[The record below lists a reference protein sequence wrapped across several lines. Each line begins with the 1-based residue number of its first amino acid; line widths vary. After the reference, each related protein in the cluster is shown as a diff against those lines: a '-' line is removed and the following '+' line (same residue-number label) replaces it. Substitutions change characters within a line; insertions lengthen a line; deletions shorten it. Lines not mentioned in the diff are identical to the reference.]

1 MVEAIVEF
9 SYEAQHEDELTISV
23 GDIVT
28 NIKKE
33 DGGWWEGEL
42 DGRRGLFPDNFV
54 REIKKDA
61 KKESQPVKPTE
72 MFEGDFSNGNL
83 VSSND
88 TTLKSPRKAEKIR
101 SRRCQVAFSYAPQN
115 EDELELKIGEVIEVL
130 GEVEEGWWEGIL
142 NGKSGMFPSNFVK
155 ELPDEQEETASTQED
170 TTLKTN
176 IKDLNSPEQDATN
189 GVGGKT
195 MDGSN
200 GAIATEIQ
208 PKKIKGFG
216 FGDIFKDKPIK
227 LRPRSMEI
235 ELDNSTIDKPSG
247 RKLASAMSSQEPM
260 KSEPD
265 SRSKGKEYC
274 KVLFPYEAQNEDELT
289 IREGEI
295 VIIISKECADVGWWE
310 GEINGKR
317 GVFPDNFVKLLPPD
331 FEKERP
337 KKPPPPSAPAVK
349 PLSGSKFDGSHVD
362 KKNEA
367 KRMPP
372 ERPDSLPTRIEDK
385 EEKSERDQKSI
396 ELSKPSVP
404 AIPPK
409 KPLPP
414 KTNSL
419 NRPNTLPPKRPE
431 RPAAPSAHARSDSD
445 PKSELGAPALFL
457 STSERE
463 TLEKTND
470 IDVAS
475 FDSVVSSTE
484 KLNHP
489 TTSRPK
495 AGGRRPPSQVFTS
508 PSLSSPD
515 FLDSPTS
522 QDEDRE
528 EQERI
533 ELDSNT
539 AKVKDIVKKAPRP
552 IPVLPVSDKTLP
564 PKPGAPSLPSGSNAH
579 SSAVYAFHHG
589 ITSAAGQRPNSPSQY
604 STDLKPKSD
613 KSQDPIEE
621 LRAQMKELRNF
632 IEMMKS
638 QHKKEITQLM
648 NELDE
653 EKKIRIS
660 LQMEVEGIKKALQS
674 K

>member
-9 SYEAQHEDELTISV
+9 AYKAQHEDELTISV

-33 DGGWWEGEL
+33 DEGWWEGEL

-54 REIKKDA
+54 REIKKDV

-72 MFEGDFSNGNL
+72 MLG
-83 VSSND
+83 
-88 TTLKSPRKAEKIR
+88 AEKIR

-115 EDELELKIGEVIEVL
+115 EDELELKIGDVIEVL

-142 NGKSGMFPSNFVK
+142 NGKSGMFPSNFIK

-170 TTLKTN
+170 TTPKTN
-176 IKDLNSPEQDATN
+176 VKDQGSPEQDATD
-189 GVGGKT
+189 GSGGKT
-195 MDGSN
+195 DGSN

-235 ELDNSTIDKPSG
+235 ELDNSNIDKPSG
-247 RKLASAMSSQEPM
+247 RKLPSAVSSQEPI

-265 SRSKGKEYC
+265 NRPKGKEYC

-289 IREGEI
+289 IREGDI
-295 VIIISKECADVGWWE
+295 VIIINKECADAGWWE

-349 PLSGSKFDGSHVD
+349 PLSGPKFDGSLVD

-367 KRMPP
+367 KRIPP

-385 EEKSERDQKSI
+385 EEKLERDQKPI
-396 ELSKPSVP
+396 EHSKPSVP

-431 RPAAPSAHARSDSD
+431 RPAAPAAHARSDSD
-445 PKSELGAPALFL
+445 PKSELGVSVLFL

-463 TLEKTND
+463 TLEKADD

-495 AGGRRPPSQVFTS
+495 ASGRRPPSQVFTS

-515 FLDSPTS
+515 YLDSPTS
-522 QDEDRE
+522 QEEERED
-528 EQERI
+528 QERI

-539 AKVKDIVKKAPRP
+539 GKVKEIVKKAPRA

-564 PKPGAPSLPSGSNAH
+564 PKPGVLVLAAGSNAFA
-579 SSAVYAFHHG
+579 SAVPAFHHG

-621 LRAQMKELRNF
+621 VRAQVKELRSF

-660 LQMEVEGIKKALQS
+660 LQLEVEGIKKALQS

>member
-9 SYEAQHEDELTISV
+9 SYEAQHDDELTISV

-54 REIKKDA
+54 REIKKDV
-61 KKESQPVKPTE
+61 KKESQSVKPTE
-72 MFEGDFSNGNL
+72 MLGDD
-83 VSSND
+83 VSND
-88 TTLKSPRKAEKIR
+88 SLLSSSDATLKSPRKAEKIR

-115 EDELELKIGEVIEVL
+115 EDELELKIGEIIEVL

-142 NGKSGMFPSNFVK
+142 NGKSGMFPSNFIK
-155 ELPDEQEETASTQED
+155 ELPDEQEEPANTHND
-170 TTLKTN
+170 TTIKTN
-176 IKDLNSPEQDATN
+176 VKDRGSPEQDPTN
-189 GVGGKT
+189 GVAVKVA
-195 MDGSN
+195 DGSN
-200 GAIATEIQ
+200 NASATEIQ

-227 LRPRSMEI
+227 LRPKSMEI
-235 ELDNSTIDKPSG
+235 ELDNNTIDKTSG
-247 RKLASAMSSQEPM
+247 KKLASAVSSQEPT
-260 KSEPD
+260 KSESDTRP
-265 SRSKGKEYC
+265 KGKEYC
-274 KVLFPYEAQNEDELT
+274 KVLFPYEAQNDDELT

-295 VIIISKECADVGWWE
+295 VIIINKECADAGWWE

-337 KKPPPPSAPAVK
+337 KKPPPPSAPTVK
-349 PLSGSKFDGSHVD
+349 PLSGSKFDGSLVD

-385 EEKSERDQKSI
+385 EKSERDQKSI

-431 RPAAPSAHARSDSD
+431 RPAAPAAHSRSDSD
-445 PKSELGAPALFL
+445 PKSEIGVPVVLL

-495 AGGRRPPSQVFTS
+495 ASGRRPPSQVFTS

-515 FLDSPTS
+515 YLDSPIS
-522 QDEDRE
+522 QEDDRE
-528 EQERI
+528 EQDRI
-533 ELDSNT
+533 ELETNT
-539 AKVKDIVKKAPRP
+539 TKVKEIVKKAPRP
-552 IPVLPVSDKTLP
+552 IPVFPVSDKTLP
-564 PKPGAPSLPSGSNAH
+564 PKPGAQNLPSGTNAH
-579 SSAVYAFHHG
+579 GSAVYAFHHG
-589 ITSAAGQRPNSPSQY
+589 ISSTAGQRPNSPSQY
-604 STDLKPKSD
+604 NTDLKPKTD
-613 KSQDPIEE
+613 KTQDPIEE
-621 LRAQMKELRNF
+621 LRAQMKELRSF
-632 IEMMKS
+632 IEIMKS

-648 NELDE
+648 TELDE

-660 LQMEVEGIKKALQS
+660 LQLEVEGIKKTLQA

>member
-1 MVEAIVEF
+1 MVEAVVEF
-9 SYEAQHEDELTISV
+9 AYKAQHDDELTISV

-28 NIKKE
+28 DIKKE

-61 KKESQPVKPTE
+61 KKENQPKKPTE
-72 MFEGDFSNGNL
+72 VCGGEFSNGSL
-83 VSSND
+83 VSSNE
-88 TTLKSPRKAEKIR
+88 TSLKSPGKAEKIR

-115 EDELELKIGEVIEVL
+115 DDELELKIGEIIEVL

-142 NGKSGMFPSNFVK
+142 NGKTGMFPSNFIK
-155 ELPDEQEETASTQED
+155 ELPEEPEEVVNTQED
-170 TTLKTN
+170 TTSKADV
-176 IKDLNSPEQDATN
+176 KDRGSPEQDVMDTTS
-189 GVGGKT
+189 GKT
-195 MDGSN
+195 DGSN

-235 ELDNSTIDKPSG
+235 ELDGIDKPPG
-247 RKLASAMSSQEPM
+247 KKLPVAASSQEPP

-265 SRSKGKEYC
+265 SKPKGKEYC

-295 VIIISKECADVGWWE
+295 VTIINKECADAGWWE
-310 GEINGKR
+310 GEINGKW

-349 PLSGSKFDGSHVD
+349 PLPGPKFDGSIVD

-367 KRMPP
+367 KRVPP
-372 ERPDSLPTRIEDK
+372 ERPDSLPTKIEDK
-385 EEKSERDQKSI
+385 EEKPERDQKSI
-396 ELSKPSVP
+396 ELCKPSVP

-419 NRPNTLPPKRPE
+419 NRPIALPPKRPE
-431 RPAAPSAHARSDSD
+431 RPAAPAAHTRSDSD
-445 PKSELGAPALFL
+445 PKAELGASVLFL

-470 IDVAS
+470 IDITG
-475 FDSVVSSTE
+475 FDSVVTSTE

-495 AGGRRPPSQVFTS
+495 ASGRRPPSQVFTS

-515 FLDSPTS
+515 YLDSPVS
-522 QDEDRE
+522 QEDERE

-533 ELDSNT
+533 EFDSNT
-539 AKVKDIVKKAPRP
+539 AKVKEVIKKAPRP
-552 IPVLPVSDKTLP
+552 IPLLPASDKTLP
-564 PKPGAPSLPSGSNAH
+564 PKPGVAILPSGSNAH
-579 SSAVYAFHHG
+579 ASTVHAFHHNL
-589 ITSAAGQRPNSPSQY
+589 TSAGGQRPNLPVQY
-604 STDLKPKSD
+604 NTDLKPKSD
-613 KSQDPIEE
+613 KNQDPIEE
-621 LRAQMKELRNF
+621 VKAQVKELRSF

>member
-9 SYEAQHEDELTISV
+9 PYEAQHEDELTISV
-23 GDIVT
+23 GDIVS

-72 MFEGDFSNGNL
+72 MLGDDFSNGSL
-83 VSSND
+83 LSSSD
-88 TTLKSPRKAEKIR
+88 TTLKNPRKAEKIR

-115 EDELELKIGEVIEVL
+115 EDELELKIGEIIEVL
-130 GEVEEGWWEGIL
+130 GEVEEGWWEGVL
-142 NGKSGMFPSNFVK
+142 NGKSGMFPSNFIK
-155 ELPDEQEETASTQED
+155 ELPDEQEETAITQED
-170 TTLKTN
+170 TTSKTCV
-176 IKDLNSPEQDATN
+176 KDQGSPEQDATN
-189 GVGGKT
+189 GIGVKLT
-195 MDGSN
+195 SDGSN
-200 GAIATEIQ
+200 SAMAVEIQ

-235 ELDNSTIDKPSG
+235 ELDNSTIDK
-247 RKLASAMSSQEPM
+247 
-260 KSEPD
+260 
-265 SRSKGKEYC
+265 
-274 KVLFPYEAQNEDELT
+274 
-289 IREGEI
+289 
-295 VIIISKECADVGWWE
+295 ECADAGWWE
-310 GEINGKR
+310 GEINSKR

-362 KKNEA
+362 RKNEA
-367 KRMPP
+367 KKMPP
-372 ERPDSLPTRIEDK
+372 ERPDSLPTRMEDK
-385 EEKSERDQKSI
+385 EEKSERDQKSL

-431 RPAAPSAHARSDSD
+431 RPAAPTAHARSDSD
-445 PKSELGAPALFL
+445 PKSELGIPVVFL
-457 STSERE
+457 NTPERE

-495 AGGRRPPSQVFTS
+495 ASGRRPPSQVFTS

-515 FLDSPTS
+515 YLDSPIS
-522 QDEDRE
+522 QEEDRE
-528 EQERI
+528 DQERV

-539 AKVKDIVKKAPRP
+539 AKVKEIVKKAPRP

-564 PKPGAPSLPSGSNAH
+564 PKPGASNLPSGSNSHA
-579 SSAVYAFHHG
+579 SAIYAFHHG

-604 STDLKPKSD
+604 NTDLKPKSD
-613 KSQDPIEE
+613 KTQDPIEE
-621 LRAQMKELRNF
+621 LRAQMKELRSF

-660 LQMEVEGIKKALQS
+660 LQLEVEGIKKTLQS

>member
-1 MVEAIVEF
+1 MVEAVVEF
-9 SYEAQHEDELTISV
+9 AYKAQHDDELTISV

-42 DGRRGLFPDNFV
+42 NGRRGLFPDNFV

-61 KKESQPVKPTE
+61 KKENQPKKPTE
-72 MFEGDFSNGNL
+72 VCGGEFSNGSL
-83 VSSND
+83 VSSNEP
-88 TTLKSPRKAEKIR
+88 TLKSPGKAEKIR
-101 SRRCQVAFSYAPQN
+101 SRRCQVAFSYTPQN
-115 EDELELKIGEVIEVL
+115 DDELELKIGEIIEVL
-130 GEVEEGWWEGIL
+130 GEVEEGWWEGVL
-142 NGKSGMFPSNFVK
+142 NGKTGMFPSNFIK
-155 ELPDEQEETASTQED
+155 ELPDEPQEVVNTQED
-170 TTLKTN
+170 TTTKADV
-176 IKDLNSPEQDATN
+176 KDQGSPEQDSMGTTS
-189 GVGGKT
+189 GK

-200 GAIATEIQ
+200 CAIATEIQ

-227 LRPRSMEI
+227 LRPRSMEV
-235 ELDNSTIDKPSG
+235 ELDTVDKPSG
-247 RKLASAMSSQEPM
+247 KKLPVVPSSQEPP

-265 SRSKGKEYC
+265 SKPKGKEYC

-295 VIIISKECADVGWWE
+295 VTIINKECADAGWWE
-310 GEINGKR
+310 GEINGKW

-349 PLSGSKFDGSHVD
+349 PIQGPKYDGSIVD

-367 KRMPP
+367 KKVPP

-385 EEKSERDQKSI
+385 EEKPEREQKGI
-396 ELSKPSVP
+396 ELCKPAVP

-419 NRPNTLPPKRPE
+419 NRPNALPPKRPE
-431 RPAAPSAHARSDSD
+431 RPAAPAAHTRSDGD
-445 PKSELGAPALFL
+445 PKTELGASGLFH
-457 STSERE
+457 STSEKE
-463 TLEKTND
+463 ALEKTND
-470 IDVAS
+470 IDVTS
-475 FDSVVSSTE
+475 FDSVVASTE

-495 AGGRRPPSQVFTS
+495 ASGRRPPSQVFTS

-515 FLDSPTS
+515 YLDSPVS
-522 QDEDRE
+522 QEDERE
-528 EQERI
+528 EQERT
-533 ELDSNT
+533 EFDSNA
-539 AKVKDIVKKAPRP
+539 AKVKDVIKKAPRP
-552 IPVLPVSDKTLP
+552 IPLLPASDKALP
-564 PKPGAPSLPSGSNAH
+564 PKPGVAILPSGSNAH
-579 SSAVYAFHHG
+579 ASMGHAFHHNL
-589 ITSAAGQRPNSPSQY
+589 TSAGGQRPNLPVQY
-604 STDLKPKSD
+604 NTDLKPKSD
-613 KSQDPIEE
+613 KNQDPIEE
-621 LRAQMKELRNF
+621 VKAQVKELRSF

>member
-1 MVEAIVEF
+1 MEAIVEF
-9 SYEAQHEDELTISV
+9 AYKAQHEDELTISV

-54 REIKKDA
+54 REKKKDV
-61 KKESQPVKPTE
+61 KKESQPMKPTE
-72 MFEGDFSNGNL
+72 MLGDECSNGSV

-115 EDELELKIGEVIEVL
+115 EDELELKIGEIIEVL

-142 NGKSGMFPSNFVK
+142 NGKSGMFPSNFIK
-155 ELPDEQEETASTQED
+155 ELSGQQEETASTQED

-176 IKDLNSPEQDATN
+176 IKDRGSPEQDATD
-189 GVGGKT
+189 GTGEKS
-195 MDGSN
+195 DGSN

-235 ELDNSTIDKPSG
+235 ELDHGTIDKPSG
-247 RKLASAMSSQEPM
+247 RKLPSAVSSQEPI
-260 KSEPD
+260 KSEPE
-265 SRSKGKEYC
+265 SRPKGKEYC

-295 VIIISKECADVGWWE
+295 VIIINKECADAGWWE

-337 KKPPPPSAPAVK
+337 KKPPPPSAPAIK
-349 PLSGSKFDGSHVD
+349 PLPGPKFDGSLVD

-367 KRMPP
+367 KRIPP

-431 RPAAPSAHARSDSD
+431 RPAAPAAHARSDSD
-445 PKSELGAPALFL
+445 PKSELGVPALFL

-475 FDSVVSSTE
+475 FDSLVSSTE

-495 AGGRRPPSQVFTS
+495 ASGRRPPSQVFTS

-515 FLDSPTS
+515 YLDSPTS
-522 QDEDRE
+522 QEEEREDH
-528 EQERI
+528 ERI

-539 AKVKDIVKKAPRP
+539 TKVKEVVRKAPRA
-552 IPVLPVSDKTLP
+552 IPALPVSDKTLL
-564 PKPGAPSLPSGSNAH
+564 PKPGAPILPSGNNAH
-579 SSAVYAFHHG
+579 VSAVHSFHHG
-589 ITSAAGQRPNSPSQY
+589 LTSAAGQRPNSPSQY

-621 LRAQMKELRNF
+621 VRAQLKELRSF

-660 LQMEVEGIKKALQS
+660 LQLEVEGIKKALQS

>member
-1 MVEAIVEF
+1 MVEAVVEF
-9 SYEAQHEDELTISV
+9 AYKAQHDDELTISV

-61 KKESQPVKPTE
+61 KKENQAKKPTE
-72 MFEGDFSNGNL
+72 LCGGEISNGSL
-83 VSSND
+83 VSNETS
-88 TTLKSPRKAEKIR
+88 LKSPGKAEKIR

-115 EDELELKIGEVIEVL
+115 DDELELKIGEIIEVL

-142 NGKSGMFPSNFVK
+142 NGKTGMFPSNFIK
-155 ELPDEQEETASTQED
+155 ELPEELEEVVITRED
-170 TTLKTN
+170 TTSKPD
-176 IKDLNSPEQDATN
+176 IKDQGSPEQDAPS
-189 GVGGKT
+189 GKT
-195 MDGSN
+195 DGSN
-200 GAIATEIQ
+200 DAIASEIQ

-247 RKLASAMSSQEPM
+247 KKLPVAAPSQEPT
-260 KSEPD
+260 KAEPD
-265 SRSKGKEYC
+265 SKPNKGKEYC

-295 VIIISKECADVGWWE
+295 VTIINKECADAGWWE
-310 GEINGKR
+310 GEISGKW

-337 KKPPPPSAPAVK
+337 KKPPPPSAPALK
-349 PLSGSKFDGSHVD
+349 PLPGPKFDVD

-367 KRMPP
+367 RRVPP
-372 ERPDSLPTRIEDK
+372 ERPDSLPTKIEDK
-385 EEKSERDQKSI
+385 EEKAERDHKST
-396 ELSKPSVP
+396 ELCKPSVP

-419 NRPNTLPPKRPE
+419 SRPNALPPKRPE
-431 RPAAPSAHARSDSD
+431 RPVAPAAHTRSDSD
-445 PKSELGAPALFL
+445 PKAELGAPVLFL
-457 STSERE
+457 STSDRE

-470 IDVAS
+470 TDATG
-475 FDSVVSSTE
+475 FDSVVTSTE

-495 AGGRRPPSQVFTS
+495 ASGRRPPSQVFTS

-515 FLDSPTS
+515 YLDSPVS
-522 QDEDRE
+522 QEDERE
-528 EQERI
+528 EQERS
-533 ELDSNT
+533 EFDSNT
-539 AKVKDIVKKAPRP
+539 AKVKEVVKKAPRP
-552 IPVLPVSDKTLP
+552 IPLLPGSDRTLP
-564 PKPGAPSLPSGSNAH
+564 PKPGAPSLPPGSNAH
-579 SSAVYAFHHG
+579 ASGVHIFHHNLASTG
-589 ITSAAGQRPNSPSQY
+589 GQRPNLPVQY

-613 KSQDPIEE
+613 KIQDPIEE
-621 LRAQMKELRNF
+621 VKAQVKELRSF
-632 IEMMKS
+632 IEMIKS

>member
-1 MVEAIVEF
+1 MVEAVVEF
-9 SYEAQHEDELTISV
+9 AYKAQHDDELTISV

-28 NIKKE
+28 NIKKD

-54 REIKKDA
+54 RELKKDA
-61 KKESQPVKPTE
+61 KKENQPKKPTE
-72 MFEGDFSNGNL
+72 ASGGEISNGSPM
-83 VSSND
+83 SSSE
-88 TTLKSPRKAEKIR
+88 TSLKSRGRAEKIR

-115 EDELELKIGEVIEVL
+115 EDELELKIGEIVEVL
-130 GEVEEGWWEGIL
+130 GEVEEGWWEGVL
-142 NGKSGMFPSNFVK
+142 NGKTGMFPSNFIK
-155 ELPDEQEETASTQED
+155 QLPEEPEEVVNTQED
-170 TTLKTN
+170 TTSKAN
-176 IKDLNSPEQDATN
+176 VKDRGSPEHDITDATS
-189 GVGGKT
+189 GTVE
-195 MDGSN
+195 GSN

-235 ELDNSTIDKPSG
+235 ELDNSTIDKPSA
-247 RKLASAMSSQEPM
+247 KKVPVVASSQEPT
-260 KSEPD
+260 KFDPD
-265 SRSKGKEYC
+265 TKPKGKEYC

-289 IREGEI
+289 IKEGEI
-295 VIIISKECADVGWWE
+295 VTIINKECADAGWWE
-310 GEINGKR
+310 GEINGKW

-331 FEKERP
+331 VEKERP
-337 KKPPPPSAPAVK
+337 KKPPPPSAPGVK
-349 PLSGSKFDGSHVD
+349 PS
-362 KKNEA
+362 
-367 KRMPP
+367 P
-372 ERPDSLPTRIEDK
+372 
-385 EEKSERDQKSI
+385 EEKPERDQKSV
-396 ELSKPSVP
+396 ELCKPSVP

-419 NRPNTLPPKRPE
+419 NRPNALPPKRPE
-431 RPAAPSAHARSDSD
+431 RPAAPAAHTRSDSD
-445 PKSELGAPALFL
+445 LKAELGSPAFFL

-470 IDVAS
+470 IDVTG
-475 FDSVVSSTE
+475 FDSVVASTE

-495 AGGRRPPSQVFTS
+495 ASGRRPPSQVFTS
-508 PSLSSPD
+508 PTLSSPD
-515 FLDSPTS
+515 YLDSPVS
-522 QDEDRE
+522 QEDERE

-533 ELDSNT
+533 EFESNT
-539 AKVKDIVKKAPRP
+539 ARVKEVIKKAHRP
-552 IPVLPVSDKTLP
+552 IPLLPGSDKTLP
-564 PKPGAPSLPSGSNAH
+564 PKPGIPILPSGSNIH
-579 SSAVYAFHHG
+579 TFHHNL
-589 ITSAAGQRPNSPSQY
+589 TSAGGQRSNLPVQY

-613 KSQDPIEE
+613 KNQDPIDE
-621 LRAQMKELRNF
+621 LKAQVKELRSF

>member
-1 MVEAIVEF
+1 MVEAVVEF
-9 SYEAQHEDELTISV
+9 AYKAQHDDELTISV

-42 DGRRGLFPDNFV
+42 NGRRGLFPDNFV

-61 KKESQPVKPTE
+61 KKENQPKKPAE
-72 MFEGDFSNGNL
+72 ACGGEFSNGSL
-83 VSSND
+83 VSSNEP
-88 TTLKSPRKAEKIR
+88 TLKSPGKAEKIR

-115 EDELELKIGEVIEVL
+115 DDELELKIGEIIEVL

-142 NGKSGMFPSNFVK
+142 NGKTGMFPSNFIK
-155 ELPDEQEETASTQED
+155 ELPDEPDEVVNTQED
-170 TTLKTN
+170 TTTKADVT
-176 IKDLNSPEQDATN
+176 DQGSPEQDSVDTSS
-189 GVGGKT
+189 GK

-200 GAIATEIQ
+200 CAIATEIQ

-235 ELDNSTIDKPSG
+235 ELDTVD
-247 RKLASAMSSQEPM
+247 
-260 KSEPD
+260 
-265 SRSKGKEYC
+265 
-274 KVLFPYEAQNEDELT
+274 
-289 IREGEI
+289 
-295 VIIISKECADVGWWE
+295 KECADAGWWE
-310 GEINGKR
+310 GEINGKW

-337 KKPPPPSAPAVK
+337 KKPPPPSAPTVK
-349 PLSGSKFDGSHVD
+349 PIQGPKYDGLIVD

-367 KRMPP
+367 KKVPP

-385 EEKSERDQKSI
+385 EEKPERDQKGI
-396 ELSKPSVP
+396 ELCKPAVP

-419 NRPNTLPPKRPE
+419 NRPNALPPKRPE
-431 RPAAPSAHARSDSD
+431 RPAAPAAHTRSDSD
-445 PKSELGAPALFL
+445 PKTELGASGLFH
-457 STSERE
+457 STSEKE

-470 IDVAS
+470 IDVTS
-475 FDSVVSSTE
+475 FDSVVTSTE

-495 AGGRRPPSQVFTS
+495 ASGRRPPSQVFTS

-515 FLDSPTS
+515 YLDSPVS
-522 QDEDRE
+522 QEDERE
-528 EQERI
+528 EQERT
-533 ELDSNT
+533 EFDSNA
-539 AKVKDIVKKAPRP
+539 AKVKEVIKKAPRP
-552 IPVLPVSDKTLP
+552 IPLLPASDKPLP
-564 PKPGAPSLPSGSNAH
+564 PKPGVAILPSGSNAH
-579 SSAVYAFHHG
+579 ASMGHAFHHNL
-589 ITSAAGQRPNSPSQY
+589 TSAGGQRPSLPVQY
-604 STDLKPKSD
+604 NTDLKPKN
-613 KSQDPIEE
+613 QDPIEE
-621 LRAQMKELRNF
+621 VKAQVKELRSF
-632 IEMMKS
+632 IDMMKS

>member
-9 SYEAQHEDELTISV
+9 PYEAQHEDELTISV
-23 GDIVT
+23 GDIVS

-42 DGRRGLFPDNFV
+42 GGRRGLFPDNFV

-72 MFEGDFSNGNL
+72 MLGDDFSNGSL
-83 VSSND
+83 LSSSD
-88 TTLKSPRKAEKIR
+88 TTLQNPRKAEKIR

-115 EDELELKIGEVIEVL
+115 EDELELKIGEIIEVL
-130 GEVEEGWWEGIL
+130 GEVEEGWWEGVL
-142 NGKSGMFPSNFVK
+142 NGKSGMFPSNFIK
-155 ELPDEQEETASTQED
+155 ELPNEQEETAITQED
-170 TTLKTN
+170 TTSKTCV
-176 IKDLNSPEQDATN
+176 KDQESPEQDAPN
-189 GVGGKT
+189 GIGVKLAS
-195 MDGSN
+195 DGSN
-200 GAIATEIQ
+200 SATAVEIQ

-235 ELDNSTIDKPSG
+235 ELENSTINKPSG
-247 RKLASAMSSQEPM
+247 KKLASAVTTQEPI

-265 SRSKGKEYC
+265 NRPKGKEYC
-274 KVLFPYEAQNEDELT
+274 KVIFPYEAQNEDELT

-295 VIIISKECADVGWWE
+295 VIIVNK
-310 GEINGKR
+310 
-317 GVFPDNFVKLLPPD
+317 
-331 FEKERP
+331 RP

-362 KKNEA
+362 RKNEA
-367 KRMPP
+367 KKMPP
-372 ERPDSLPTRIEDK
+372 ERPDSLPTRMEDK
-385 EEKSERDQKSI
+385 EEKSERDQKSL

-409 KPLPP
+409 KPMPP

-431 RPAAPSAHARSDSD
+431 RPAAPTAHARSDSD
-445 PKSELGAPALFL
+445 PKSELGIPVVFL
-457 STSERE
+457 NTSERE

-470 IDVAS
+470 IDVAN

-495 AGGRRPPSQVFTS
+495 ASGRRPPSQVFTS

-515 FLDSPTS
+515 YLDSPIS
-522 QDEDRE
+522 QEEDRE
-528 EQERI
+528 EQERV

-539 AKVKDIVKKAPRP
+539 AKVKEIVKKAPRP

-564 PKPGAPSLPSGSNAH
+564 PKPGAPNLPSGSNSHA
-579 SSAVYAFHHG
+579 SAVYAFHHG

-604 STDLKPKSD
+604 NTDLKPKSD
-613 KSQDPIEE
+613 KTHDPIEE
-621 LRAQMKELRNF
+621 LRAQMKELRSF

-660 LQMEVEGIKKALQS
+660 LQLEVEGIKKTLQS

>member
-1 MVEAIVEF
+1 MVEAVVEF
-9 SYEAQHEDELTISV
+9 AYQAQHDDELTITV
-23 GDIVT
+23 GDIVA
-28 NIKKE
+28 NIKKD

-54 REIKKDA
+54 RELKKDA
-61 KKESQPVKPTE
+61 KKENQPKKPTE
-72 MFEGDFSNGNL
+72 ASGGEISNGSL
-83 VSSND
+83 MSSNE
-88 TTLKSPRKAEKIR
+88 TSLKSRGIAERIR

-115 EDELELKIGEVIEVL
+115 EDELELKIGEIIEVL

-142 NGKSGMFPSNFVK
+142 NGKTGMFPSNFIK
-155 ELPDEQEETASTQED
+155 ELPEEPEEAVNSQED
-170 TTLKTN
+170 TTSKAN
-176 IKDLNSPEQDATN
+176 VKDRGSPEQDITDATS
-189 GVGGKT
+189 GK
-195 MDGSN
+195 MEGSN

-235 ELDNSTIDKPSG
+235 ELDTSTIDKPSA
-247 RKLASAMSSQEPM
+247 KKVLVVASSQEPT
-260 KSEPD
+260 KSDTDTKP
-265 SRSKGKEYC
+265 KGKEYC

-289 IREGEI
+289 IKEGEI
-295 VIIISKECADVGWWE
+295 VIIINKECADAGWWQ
-310 GEINGKR
+310 GEINGKW

-331 FEKERP
+331 VEKERP
-337 KKPPPPSAPAVK
+337 KKPPPPLAPAVK
-349 PLSGSKFDGSHVD
+349 PLPGPKFDGSLVD

-367 KRMPP
+367 KRVPP
-372 ERPDSLPTRIEDK
+372 ERPDSLPTRLEDR
-385 EEKSERDQKSI
+385 EEKPERDQKSI
-396 ELSKPSVP
+396 ELGKPSVP

-419 NRPNTLPPKRPE
+419 NRPNALPPKRPE
-431 RPAAPSAHARSDSD
+431 RPAAPAAHSRSDSD
-445 PKSELGAPALFL
+445 PKAELGSPALFL

-470 IDVAS
+470 IDVTG
-475 FDSVVSSTE
+475 FDSLVTSTE

-495 AGGRRPPSQVFTS
+495 ASGRRPPSQVFTS
-508 PSLSSPD
+508 PTLSSPD
-515 FLDSPTS
+515 YLDSPVS
-522 QDEDRE
+522 PEDERE
-528 EQERI
+528 EHERI
-533 ELDSNT
+533 EFESNT
-539 AKVKDIVKKAPRP
+539 AKVKEVIKKAHRP
-552 IPVLPVSDKTLP
+552 IPLLPGSDKTLP
-564 PKPGAPSLPSGSNAH
+564 PKPGVPILPSGSNIH
-579 SSAVYAFHHG
+579 TFHHNLA
-589 ITSAAGQRPNSPSQY
+589 SAGGQRSNLPVQY
-604 STDLKPKSD
+604 NTDLKPKSD
-613 KSQDPIEE
+613 KNQDPIDE
-621 LRAQMKELRNF
+621 LKAQVKELRSF

>member
-1 MVEAIVEF
+1 M
-9 SYEAQHEDELTISV
+9 L
-23 GDIVT
+23 GD
-28 NIKKE
+28 
-33 DGGWWEGEL
+33 
-42 DGRRGLFPDNFV
+42 
-54 REIKKDA
+54 
-61 KKESQPVKPTE
+61 
-72 MFEGDFSNGNL
+72 DFSNGSL
-83 VSSND
+83 LSSND
-88 TTLKSPRKAEKIR
+88 TTLKNPRKAEKIR

-115 EDELELKIGEVIEVL
+115 EDELELKIGEIIEVL

-142 NGKSGMFPSNFVK
+142 NGKSGMFPSNFIK

-170 TTLKTN
+170 TTSKTSV
-176 IKDLNSPEQDATN
+176 KDRGSPEQDTTN
-189 GVGGKT
+189 GVGGKLAV
-195 MDGSN
+195 DGSN
-200 GAIATEIQ
+200 SAMAVEIQ

-235 ELDNSTIDKPSG
+235 ELDNSTIDKPPG
-247 RKLASAMSSQEPM
+247 KKLASAVSSQEPI
-260 KSEPD
+260 KSDPD
-265 SRSKGKEYC
+265 NRPKGKEYC

-295 VIIISKECADVGWWE
+295 VIIINKECADAGWWE

-349 PLSGSKFDGSHVD
+349 PLSGSKFEGSLVD

-372 ERPDSLPTRIEDK
+372 ERPDSLPTRMEDK

-431 RPAAPSAHARSDSD
+431 RPAAPTAHARSDSD
-445 PKSELGAPALFL
+445 PKSESGVPVVFL

-495 AGGRRPPSQVFTS
+495 ASGRRPPSQVFTS

-515 FLDSPTS
+515 YLDSPIS
-522 QDEDRE
+522 QEEDRE
-528 EQERI
+528 EHERI
-533 ELDSNT
+533 EPDSNT
-539 AKVKDIVKKAPRP
+539 AKVKEIVKKAPRP

-564 PKPGAPSLPSGSNAH
+564 PKPGVPNLPSGSNAH
-579 SSAVYAFHHG
+579 AIHAFHHG

-604 STDLKPKSD
+604 NTDLKPKSD
-613 KSQDPIEE
+613 KTQDPIEE
-621 LRAQMKELRNF
+621 LRAQMKELRSF

-660 LQMEVEGIKKALQS
+660 LQLEVEGIKKTLQS